1 MTKKKEKVQAVAGVP
16 SPGVTYHIVVTGEDG
31 DALEAAFG
39 AREVFVSS
47 PDAIPP
53 RQQDGDRFRF
63 PECVNTLPDGT
74 VLTAEQVESFW
85 FDQRA
90 AAIVDVIE
98 GAPATVQFGQSAD
111 APPQTPEG
119 AANGGTSQPQ

>member
-1 MTKKKEKVQAVAGVP
+1 MTKKKEKIAVAAAP
-16 SPGVTYHIVVTGEDG
+16 ASGVTYRIVVTGADG
-31 DALEAAFG
+31 DALEAAIG
-39 AREVFVSS
+39 AREVWVSS

-53 RQQDGDRFRF
+53 RLQDGDRFRF

-98 GAPATVQFGQSAD
+98 GAPATVQIGQSTD
-111 APPQTPEG
+111 VPPQTPEG
-119 AANGGTSQPQ
+119 EANGSAAEPQ